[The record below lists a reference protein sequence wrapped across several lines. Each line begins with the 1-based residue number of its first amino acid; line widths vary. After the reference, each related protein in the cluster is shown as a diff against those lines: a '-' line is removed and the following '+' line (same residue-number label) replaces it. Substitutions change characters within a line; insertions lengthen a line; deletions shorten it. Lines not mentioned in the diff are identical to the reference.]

1 MPKSSI
7 PSPFHRGERDI
18 QARKGVRDRIEDIG
32 QRFIRDH
39 LPDEHRQFY
48 GQLPILPIGSVD
60 KSGRPWASVLVGRPG
75 FVQSPDPKTLAIAA
89 RPIFGDPLNEHIA
102 PCAAIGIL
110 GIEYHTRRRNRLTGK
125 LTGID
130 DDGIRLRVDQT
141 FGNCPQYIQTREFE
155 FKSDPASVVDP
166 RPVRRLNRLDE
177 RASEIIAHADHFFIA
192 THFSEGNGAASYG
205 TDVSHRGGKNGFV
218 RIDDDQTLTFPDFT
232 GNYHFNTLGNILLN
246 PRAGLLFI
254 DFEKGDLL
262 FLTCS
267 AEIIWDSE
275 ERRAFDGAEQLVR
288 FRIDEGF
295 LVENG
300 MPIQWK
306 FLEYSPSLE
315 QTGTWKEVAESIA
328 ARQEGNIY
336 RNYKVVRVE
345 PESEIITSFYLQ
357 PEDSDHIPCHKAG
370 QFLPI
375 EIKPPGSDEPIRKIY
390 TISNA
395 PNGSYYRLSI
405 KREPPARPNL
415 PPGVSSNYFHD
426 VVKEGTTIRAMSPR
440 GKFSL
445 DESSIRPVV
454 LLSGGVGITPLL
466 SMMEQLFND
475 SQGCGC
481 KRNVW
486 FIHAARE
493 RKLQAFADYVRKLER
508 EWPCLN
514 VHIRYSHPSTD
525 DVEGEHYDSTGHVD
539 VDLLKSLLPF
549 DDYEFYM
556 CGPIPFMESLYQ
568 GLKDLNVA
576 ADERIHYEF
585 FGAGSTLLKEQPGV
599 SVGLAEELSDRPPVR
614 VRFAKS
620 KSEAVWEA
628 SKGTLL
634 DLAEAEGLRPAYSC
648 RSGICQTCA
657 TRVLSGEVDYLEP
670 PMAAPPTGEA
680 LICCSYPQ
688 AVDADD
694 PEIVLNL

>member
-1 MPKSSI
+1 MKAAIINEFGDFSVFRYEEVPTPELRPGHVLVKI
-7 PSPFHRGERDI
+7 LAAGINRL
-18 QARKGVRDRIEDIG
+18 
-32 QRFIRDH
+32 DH
-39 LPDEHRQFY
+39 YLRE
-48 GQLPILPIGSVD
+48 GSVV
-60 KSGRPWASVLVGRPG
+60 PE
-75 FVQSPDPKTLAIAA
+75 LAF
-89 RPIFGDPLNEHIA
+89 PH
-102 PCAAIGIL
+102 IL
-110 GIEYHTRRRNRLTGK
+110 GADAAGEVAELGEGTQGFEIGDRVVVAPGYPQDE
-125 LTGID
+125 D
-130 DDGIRLRVDQT
+130 DYDVYPGSLAPSFALPGLHIPIRFRVDQT

-155 FKSDPASVVDP
+155 FESDPASVVDR
-166 RPVRRLNRLDE
+166 RPVRGLNRLDE
-177 RASEIIAHADHFFIA
+177 RAAKIITHADHFFIA

-205 TDVSHRGGKNGFV
+205 ADVSHRGGKPGFV
-218 RIDDDQTLTFPDFT
+218 RIDDDQTLTFPDYR

-300 MPIQWK
+300 MPIRWK

-315 QTGTWKEVAESIA
+315 QTGTWEEVAERIA
-328 ARQEGNIY
+328 ATQEGNIY

-357 PEDSDHIPCHKAG
+357 PEDGEHIPCHKAG

-375 EIKPPGSDEPIRKIY
+375 EIKPPGSDEQIRRTY

-405 KREPPARPNL
+405 KREPSARPNL

-426 VVKEGTTIRAMSPR
+426 DVKKGTTIRAMSPR
-440 GKFSL
+440 GKFTL
-445 DESSIRPVV
+445 DESGNRPVV

-466 SMMEQLFND
+466 SMMEQLFKD
-475 SQGCGC
+475 SEGCGC

-493 RKLQAFADYVRKLER
+493 RKLQAFADHVRQLER

-514 VHIRYSHPSTD
+514 VHIRYSHPSAD
-525 DVEGEHYDSTGHVD
+525 DVEGEHYDSTGYVD

-556 CGPIPFMESLYQ
+556 CGPTPFMESLYQ
-568 GLKDLNVA
+568 GLKDLNV

-599 SVGLAEELSDRPPVR
+599 SVGLAEELSDRLPVR

-620 KSEAVWEA
+620 KSEAVWEP

-680 LICCSYPQ
+680 LICSSYPQ
-688 AVDADD
+688 ALDGGDS
-694 PEIVLNL
+694 EIVLDL